1 MDWKKIAWSALG
13 VAVIS
18 YLLSWL
24 YNLAKV
30 KIPALANGI
39 ATITFAA
46 VDVNVGQQILAGVDT
61 SVAGKFLGAHLGAF
75 GGFQQWALLYISAI
89 AIIVIGMWVN
99 KLTDL
104 GKTENTRF
112 AFELTLG
119 AIILG
124 LGFGSISPSI
134 SVSKAGAA
142 IGTALAMLAYFAIV
156 ALVYAQIRNLGAKNV
171 LPVPA

>member
-46 VDVNVGQQILAGVDT
+46 VDVNVGQQIQSGVDT

-75 GGFQQWALLYISAI
+75 GGFQQLALLYISAI
-89 AIIVIGMWVN
+89 AIIVIGMWAN

-119 AIILG
+119 AATIG
-124 LGFGSISPSI
+124 LIFGYLSPS
-134 SVSKAGAA
+134 VKV
-142 IGTALAMLAYFAIV
+142 IGTVVAYLIYFAIV
-156 ALVYAQIRNLGAKNV
+156 AFVYAQVRNLGAKNV
-171 LPVPA
+171 LPIPA